1 MIVELY
7 RLLQR
12 SLLTVKSIECV
23 IEQALQLASGTRDG
37 FINAVRFIRDRDGLM
52 AFEARFQHATLV
64 AARGSVAV
72 LVTEMDFDMSNALRQ
87 VTERTDDGRF
97 DLLA

>member
-37 FINAVRFIRDRDGLM
+37 FIMLSAS
-52 AFEARFQHATLV
+52 
-64 AARGSVAV
+64 SVTA
-72 LVTEMDFDMSNALRQ
+72 M
-87 VTERTDDGRF
+87 G
-97 DLLA
+97 